1 MSLKRLGSGRVLR
14 KRLEELRVK
23 LCADLMNAPFD
34 GSAPA
39 SKLTVNQL
47 KMVIAAIDFTYAE
60 LDHLTIQNR
69 RLDSYD
75 AK

>member
-1 MSLKRLGSGRVLR
+1 MSLKRLGAGRVLR
-14 KRLEELRVK
+14 KRLEKLREK
-23 LCADLMNAPFD
+23 LVADLMNAPFD
-34 GSAPA
+34 ESAPA
-39 SKLTVNQL
+39 AKLTVGEL
-47 KMVIAAIDFTYAE
+47 KTVLASIDFTYAE